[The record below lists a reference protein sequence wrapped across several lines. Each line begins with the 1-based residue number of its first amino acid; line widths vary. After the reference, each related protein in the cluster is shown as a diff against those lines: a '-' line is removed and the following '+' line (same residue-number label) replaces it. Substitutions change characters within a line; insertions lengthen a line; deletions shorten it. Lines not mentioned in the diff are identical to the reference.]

1 MALKY
6 CCRITFSLLKT
17 MIILLNLMD
26 STQQLLSWHE
36 ISTHFLWSESI
47 IGCHISFQAHWGLW
61 KFWCKDI
68 GHLTIDFHH
77 ATLIQMT
84 IISWCVGIIH
94 FIGRCAG

>member
-36 ISTHFLWSESI
+36 IRIFY
-47 IGCHISFQAHWGLW
+47 G
-61 KFWCKDI
+61 
-68 GHLTIDFHH
+68 
-77 ATLIQMT
+77 
-84 IISWCVGIIH
+84 VNP
-94 FIGRCAG
+94 